1 MRLRREML
9 GICRS
14 LGKRRRGAG
23 AGIPPAGSG
32 RCPGTRKTR
41 CPLCP
46 VLALNPRDAA
56 GKGWKMEKER
66 GCGVVCRERPR
77 SRCPEAT
84 WETGMW
90 LTRACAGD
98 RDPTKPFRAFQSSL
112 SFARTF
118 TAVVGING
126 AIVGII
132 IPNNPTHG
140 SLWSRIWNCSP
151 QHCPSAL
158 VPCFPA
164 GMPGRI
170 PPSLVSHPP
179 SIPHHQGKGLW
190 GAEGIQRMS

>member
-1 MRLRREML
+1 M
-9 GICRS
+9 
-14 LGKRRRGAG
+14 
-23 AGIPPAGSG
+23 
-32 RCPGTRKTR
+32 
-41 CPLCP
+41 
-46 VLALNPRDAA
+46 
-56 GKGWKMEKER
+56 
-66 GCGVVCRERPR
+66 VCRERPH
-77 SRCPEAT
+77 SRYPRAT

-118 TAVVGING
+118 MAVVGING

-132 IPNNPTHG
+132 IPNNPTQG
-140 SLWSRIWNCSP
+140 SLWSHTWNCSP

-158 VPCFPA
+158 APCFPA

-179 SIPHHQGKGLW
+179 CIPHHQGKGGGSKGCPDPAGPPSTAL
-190 GAEGIQRMS
+190 GQGEGTQLHRDKEILGFIWEKEPF